1 MPIDDLFTILDEE
14 VDARIQYANIG
25 FTLGK
30 KLNLGGVAGSGGGIG
45 APPGGF
51 AGQLAQR
58 YVTYDTSE
66 AATFEGNS
74 SLVDNL
80 NHIHARLVDLE
91 ENPPV
96 GTFLDLTDTPDSYA
110 GAANK
115 YVQVNAA
122 GNGLIFSTIIAA
134 SGVEAGDPLVVGTA
148 PNQVTVGTL
157 DTDITGVHINRDKY
171 LDLYANTDGAH
182 ISWGADAPLKFITKH
197 GEESSLL
204 ALINTDDTVALFSTI
219 ASGLPLIVYNSGIW
233 SGVFFG
239 AESPET
245 HNKQY
250 LAVGINNI
258 AEGFLYNYQD
268 TTIKIG
274 TLDNYITV
282 SGGNIYLAPLRT
294 VDGVDISAHV
304 TDSNPHATAFIDLI
318 DAPLAYENP
327 YDLVR
332 VNTTA
337 DALEFIDAGAVDIK
351 TTVLKVTNTA
361 GVTLTRGMPVYING
375 YDTLEN
381 VPTVT
386 LADSRSA
393 EAASVIGLVKDEYIY
408 NNATGF
414 IVTAGTINDVTIGF
428 YGPVGEKLW
437 LGGTPGE
444 IVNTPTGDFP
454 VLIGIRSAYD
464 YDSELSSI
472 QLLLEHFPAFT
483 ALVDTPETFINAA
496 QRYLRVNSAATAI
509 EFTPIEAVD
518 VAVDTSTFTRILSSG
533 DTTVQTALNTLDQA
547 VTGAINNISWYFD
560 GRIVPLEAAAQYV
573 VTKTTQ
579 LQDVYIYSPDP
590 GVAGTTLSNIKL
602 FRGGFDYGYILDS
615 DLSLDYSESYTVNDN
630 LNTTILESGDILTL
644 DIIDTALAVNGLG
657 VVIST
662 KPEAE
667 PATIRQSMISFTG
680 ELTTTSNPLKI
691 YNCLG
696 KTQTITKVLLAVSTP
711 PTGADII
718 VNVYKNGNSIFAS
731 PDYYPRITVGNTTG
745 AALLAAPW
753 EANTYLT
760 AAIIQTG
767 SGNPGADLTVHLVH
781 Y

>member
-66 AATFEGNS
+66 AATFSGNN

-80 NHIHARLVDLE
+80 NHIRARLVDLE

-96 GTFLDLTDTPDSYA
+96 GTFLDLTDTPDSYLD
-110 GAANK
+110 AANK
-115 YVQVNAA
+115 YIQVNAA
-122 GNGLIFSTIIAA
+122 GDALIFSTITTA
-134 SGVEAGDPLVVGTA
+134 SGAEIGDPLIVGTP
-148 PNQVTVGTL
+148 PNQVTIGTL
-157 DTDITGVHINRDKY
+157 DTDTTGIHINRDKY
-171 LDLYANTDGAH
+171 LDLDVKSSTAR
-182 ISWGADAPLKFITKH
+182 ISWGDNANLNLIAYHDGIPH
-197 GEESSLL
+197 LL
-204 ALINTDDTVALFSTI
+204 AYTSQDNTVAMRATT
-219 ASGLPLIVYNSGIW
+219 SGGMPLVLYNSGFW
-233 SGVFFG
+233 SGVMFG
-239 AESPET
+239 AESPESEDP
-245 HNKQY
+245 KY
-250 LAVGINNI
+250 FAMGINQDS
-258 AEGFLYNYQD
+258 EGLILNYQD
-268 TTIKIG
+268 ARIYIG
-274 TLDNYITV
+274 GQGKYIIF
-282 SGGNIYLAPLRT
+282 SGGNIYLDPLHT

-304 TDSNPHATAFIDLI
+304 ADSNPHATAFIDLI

-332 VNTTA
+332 VNATA
-337 DALEFIDAGAVDIK
+337 DALEFVDI
-351 TTVLKVTNTA
+351 NTA
-361 GVTLTRGMPVYING
+361 
-375 YDTLEN
+375 LE
-381 VPTVT
+381 
-386 LADSRSA
+386 S
-393 EAASVIGLVKDEYIY
+393 
-408 NNATGF
+408 
-414 IVTAGTINDVTIGF
+414 
-428 YGPVGEKLW
+428 
-437 LGGTPGE
+437 
-444 IVNTPTGDFP
+444 
-454 VLIGIRSAYD
+454 
-464 YDSELSSI
+464 LS
-472 QLLLEHFPAFT
+472 
-483 ALVDTPETFINAA
+483 
-496 QRYLRVNSAATAI
+496 
-509 EFTPIEAVD
+509 IEAVD

-533 DTTVQTALNTLDQA
+533 DTTVQAALNTLDQA
-547 VTGAINNISWYFD
+547 ITGAINNISWYFD
-560 GRIVPLEAAAQYV
+560 GRIVPLETAAQYV

-602 FRGGFDYGYILDS
+602 FRDGFDYGYILDS

-630 LNTTILESGDILTL
+630 LNTTILEPGDILTL

-657 VVIST
+657 IIIST
-662 KPEAE
+662 KSEAE

-696 KTQTITKVLLAVSTP
+696 KTQTITKVLLAISTP